1 MCQFVSGFSSTDQ
14 YAMLPQ
20 QIVLLRY
27 DRMTK
32 RQHGLYCCVGKNI
45 EQERNVPG
53 LLSNINTCLT
63 SRIQFVSLSK
73 APVSRTWTVEEPPR
87 SVSDRYSMVTS
98 KRWVKSLWISQSVTC
113 SGCIFIDNDPSRDS
127 GYHCRARRP
136 SQSYP
141 VQYQGKE

>member
-1 MCQFVSGFSSTDQ
+1 MSQAPDYEKNKWSYVHGFVQEMCQFVSGFSSTDQ

-45 EQERNVPG
+45 EQERNAPG

-63 SRIQFVSLSK
+63 SRIQFVSLSTTRHRFLEHGQWK
-73 APVSRTWTVEEPPR
+73 
-87 SVSDRYSMVTS
+87 
-98 KRWVKSLWISQSVTC
+98 
-113 SGCIFIDNDPSRDS
+113 N
-127 GYHCRARRP
+127 RP
-136 SQSYP
+136 DQYP
-141 VQYQGKE
+141 IATPW